1 MRRLPHGLLGHTAV
15 GGEQTLKLTTLH
27 GHATAW
33 AHTRTHNGFEKAN
46 GTVFTTHQTAAASG
60 LLEDASLVSHANT
73 PVHYLENLPPVV
85 VQDLLLESV
94 VAHRLQANQ
103 PQHLDERV
111 LLGNAVLDVTVDLE
125 MTCKHTD

>member
-1 MRRLPHGLLGHTAV
+1 MGTHKNTQRV
-15 GGEQTLKLTTLH
+15 LKSKGDH
-27 GHATAW
+27 V
-33 AHTRTHNGFEKAN
+33 HNPPNSSRE
-46 GTVFTTHQTAAASG
+46 SG
-60 LLEDASLVSHANT
+60 LPEDASLVSHANA
-73 PVHYLENLPPVV
+73 PVYYLENLPSVV